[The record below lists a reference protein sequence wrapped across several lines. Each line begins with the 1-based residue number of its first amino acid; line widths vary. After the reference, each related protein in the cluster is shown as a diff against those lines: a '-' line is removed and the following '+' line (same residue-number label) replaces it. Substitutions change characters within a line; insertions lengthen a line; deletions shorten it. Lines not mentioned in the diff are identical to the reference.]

1 MNDKILFI
9 IKYYSF
15 FCVLIITA
23 TMKNIVLFASGSGSN
38 VEKIIQY
45 FKDKNNVTIASIFSN
60 NAIAQVLEKAKFY
73 QIEGHIVTKEELNTS
88 QFAEKVR
95 KLNPDLIILA
105 GFLLKFPAEIISH
118 FPNKIINIHPALLP
132 KYGGKGMYGMHV
144 HEAVLENNEMET
156 GITIHYV
163 NENYDEGAFIFQQ
176 SVTIEECSTAE
187 DIAAKVL
194 QLEHYHFPI
203 IIEKLLTT

>member
-1 MNDKILFI
+1 
-9 IKYYSF
+9 
-15 FCVLIITA
+15 
-23 TMKNIVLFASGSGSN
+23 MKNIVLFASGSGSN

>member
-1 MNDKILFI
+1 
-9 IKYYSF
+9 
-15 FCVLIITA
+15 
-23 TMKNIVLFASGSGSN
+23 
-38 VEKIIQY
+38 
-45 FKDKNNVTIASIFSN
+45 
-60 NAIAQVLEKAKFY
+60 
-73 QIEGHIVTKEELNTS
+73 
-88 QFAEKVR
+88 
-95 KLNPDLIILA
+95 
-105 GFLLKFPAEIISH
+105 
-118 FPNKIINIHPALLP
+118 
-132 KYGGKGMYGMHV
+132 
-144 HEAVLENNEMET
+144 MET